1 MVEDSRPDTL
11 LLVDSDPQE
20 RAMIKDH
27 FAGRGYRITEA
38 ANGSQA
44 RKLLRGDT
52 HDVLLLDLS
61 LPDSDGLG
69 LIKLAR
75 DENPW
80 ATVLVISDSGGE
92 SLAAKAFRSGA
103 DDLFQRPVRPG
114 NIDRTIERIQQRRG
128 FLQEVGLV
136 GNAPAMRRIYE
147 TIEQISPTDVTVM
160 VVGESGTGK
169 ELVAR
174 ALHLKSLRRDKPFL
188 AINCG
193 ALAEGVL
200 DSELFGHEKGAF
212 TGAISRREG
221 RFELADGGTL
231 FLDEVSELPP
241 TTQVRLLR
249 VLEQREFMRVG
260 GTTPITVDVRLI
272 AATNRDLEEAV
283 AEGRFREDLFYRL
296 NVVVIHIP
304 ALRQRPDD
312 VPLLVDHFIGQSSLD
327 RKKRFQG
334 ISPEAMEILKQ
345 YPWPGNVRELRNLI
359 ENLIVLAPEREIRPE
374 DIPKYLGPRTAPG
387 VNLPIRVEKTRGQAE
402 REIIYKTLLGLRADV
417 SELKD
422 LLAGGPPAHSPMEVD
437 SHHVDW
443 VEGEAEV
450 EEAEERQEKQAP
462 ETDTIEVP
470 VGTDM
475 ARVEREMIRKTL
487 QHVGGNR
494 KKAARLLGIG
504 ERTLYRKIQMYG
516 LNG

>member
-1 MVEDSRPDTL
+1 MVENGSPDTL
-11 LLVDSDPQE
+11 LLVDSDPEE
-20 RAMIKDH
+20 RTLIRDH
-27 FAGRGYRITEA
+27 FAGQGYRVTET

-44 RKLLRGDT
+44 RKFLRRET

-80 ATVLVISDSGGE
+80 AIVLVISDSGGE

-103 DDLFQRPVRPG
+103 DDLFQRPIRPDH
-114 NIDRTIERIQQRRG
+114 IDRTIERIQQRRA

-136 GNAPAMRRIYE
+136 GNTPAMRRIYE
-147 TIEQISPTDVTVM
+147 TIEQIGPTDVTVM

-174 ALHLKSLRRDKPFL
+174 ALHLKSPRRNKPFL
-188 AINCG
+188 AVNCG

-221 RFELADGGTL
+221 RFELANGGTL

-260 GTTPITVDVRLI
+260 GTTPIKVNVRLI

-283 AEGRFREDLFYRL
+283 VEGQFREDLFYRL

-312 VPLLVDHFIGQSSLD
+312 VPLLVDHFVRHSNLD
-327 RKKRFQG
+327 RKERFQG

-345 YPWPGNVRELRNLI
+345 YQWPGNVRELRNLI
-359 ENLIVLAPEREIRPE
+359 ENLIVLAPQREVLPQ
-374 DIPKYLGPRTAPG
+374 DVPKYLRPRMSSGA
-387 VNLPIRVEKTRGQAE
+387 NLPTRIEKTREQAE
-402 REIIYKTLLGLRADV
+402 REIIYKTLLNLRADV
-417 SELKD
+417 AALRELLTSGEPVD
-422 LLAGGPPAHSPMEVD
+422 RSAMEVKPHTD
-437 SHHVDW
+437 DW
-443 VEGEAEV
+443 
-450 EEAEERQEKQAP
+450 AEEQAEAREGGENEKV
-462 ETDTIEVP
+462 TFP

-475 ARVEREMIRKTL
+475 ARVEREMIKKTL

-494 KKAARLLGIG
+494 KKAAKLLGIG

>member
-1 MVEDSRPDTL
+1 MTEDSSPDTL
-11 LLVDSDPQE
+11 LLVDSDPEE
-20 RAMIKDH
+20 RTLIRDH
-27 FAGRGYRITEA
+27 FAGQGYRVTEA

-44 RKLLRGDT
+44 RKQLRRNT
-52 HDVLLLDLS
+52 HEVLLLDLS

-69 LIKLAR
+69 LIQLAR
-75 DENPW
+75 EENPR
-80 ATVLVISDSGGE
+80 AIVLVISDSGGE

-103 DDLFQRPVRPG
+103 DDLFQRPLRP
-114 NIDRTIERIQQRRG
+114 NHIDRVIHRIQQRRA

-136 GNAPAMRRIYE
+136 GNTPAMRRIYE
-147 TIEQISPTDVTVM
+147 IIEQIAPTDVTVM

-174 ALHLKSLRRDKPFL
+174 ALHLKSPRRNRPFL
-188 AINCG
+188 AVNCG

-212 TGAISRREG
+212 TGAISRRQG
-221 RFELADGGTL
+221 RFELANSGTL

-249 VLEQREFMRVG
+249 VLEQQEFMRVG
-260 GTTPITVDVRLI
+260 GTTPIKVDVRLI

-283 AEGRFREDLFYRL
+283 AEGQFREDLFYRL

-312 VPLLVDHFIGQSSLD
+312 IPLLIDHFIRQSHLD
-327 RKKRFQG
+327 RKERFQG

-345 YPWPGNVRELRNLI
+345 YHWPGNVRELRNLI
-359 ENLIVLAPEREIRPE
+359 ENLIVLAPDREIQPQ
-374 DIPKYLGPRTAPG
+374 DIPKYLRPRPSLGA
-387 VNLPIRVEKTRGQAE
+387 NLPARIEKTREQTE
-402 REIIYKTLLGLRADV
+402 REIIYKTLLNLRAEV
-417 SELKD
+417 AALRELMTSGEYAD
-422 LLAGGPPAHSPMEVD
+422 PSSMEVKPRNG
-437 SHHVDW
+437 DW
-443 VEGEAEV
+443 VEEKTESGEDEDREMV
-450 EEAEERQEKQAP
+450 
-462 ETDTIEVP
+462 VFP

-494 KKAARLLGIG
+494 KKAAQLLGIG

>member
-1 MVEDSRPDTL
+1 MAEDSATGTL

-20 RAMIKDH
+20 RALIRDH

-44 RKLLRGDT
+44 RKQLRSGA

-75 DENPW
+75 DENPRS
-80 ATVLVISDSGGE
+80 TVLVISEGGGE
-92 SLAAKAFRSGA
+92 TLAARAFRSGA
-103 DDLFQRPVRPG
+103 DDLFQRPIRPG
-114 NIDRTIERIQQRRG
+114 NIDRTIERIRQRRG
-128 FLQEVGLV
+128 FLQEVGLI
-136 GNAPAMRRIYE
+136 GNTPAMRRIYE
-147 TIEQISPTDVTVM
+147 TIEQIGPTDVTVM

-174 ALHLKSLRRDKPFL
+174 ALHLKSPRRNKPFL

-193 ALAEGVL
+193 ALAEGIL

-260 GTTPITVDVRLI
+260 GTTSIKVDVRLI

-283 AEGRFREDLFYRL
+283 AEGQFREDLFYRL
-296 NVVVIHIP
+296 NVVIIRIP
-304 ALRQRPDD
+304 ALHQRPDD
-312 VPLLVDHFIGQSSLD
+312 IPLLVDHFVRQSSLD
-327 RKKRFQG
+327 RKEHFHG

-345 YPWPGNVRELRNLI
+345 YRWPGNVRELRNLI
-359 ENLIVLAPEREIRPE
+359 ENLIVLAPTREVGPQ
-374 DIPKYLGPRTAPG
+374 DVPKYLNPRTAPG
-387 VNLPIRVEKTRGQAE
+387 SNLPIRVEKTREQAE

-417 SELKD
+417 AELKD
-422 LLAGGPPAHSPMEVD
+422 LLAEGRIVSSPLEVD
-437 SHHVDW
+437 SRHVDW
-443 VEGEAEV
+443 VEGEAQDEGQKTGSAPGQETV
-450 EEAEERQEKQAP
+450 EFQ
-462 ETDTIEVP
+462 

-487 QHVGGNR
+487 EHVGGNR

>member
-1 MVEDSRPDTL
+1 MVEDSRPETL

-20 RAMIKDH
+20 RAMIKEH

-44 RKLLRGDT
+44 RKLLRGDS

-75 DENPW
+75 DENPR

-103 DDLFQRPVRPG
+103 DDLFQRPVHPG
-114 NIDRTIERIQQRRG
+114 HIDRTIERIRHRRG
-128 FLQEVGLV
+128 YLQEVGLV

-147 TIEQISPTDVTVM
+147 TIEQIGPTDVTVM

-260 GTTPITVDVRLI
+260 GTSPITVDVRLI

-312 VPLLVDHFIGQSSLD
+312 VPLLADHFVRQSHLD
-327 RKKRFQG
+327 RKERFQG

-345 YPWPGNVRELRNLI
+345 YRWPGNVRELRNLI
-359 ENLIVLAPEREIRPE
+359 ENLIVLAPEREIRPD

-387 VNLPIRVEKTRGQAE
+387 ANLPIRVEKTREQVE
-402 REIIYKTLLGLRADV
+402 REIIYQTLLGLRADV
-417 SELKD
+417 AEMKD
-422 LLAGGPPAHSPMEVD
+422 LLAGGPPSRSPMEVD
-437 SHHVDW
+437 SRHVDW
-443 VEGEAEV
+443 VEGQTG
-450 EEAEERQEKQAP
+450 EEEDHQEQAP

-475 ARVEREMIRKTL
+475 ARVEREVIRKTL

>member
-1 MVEDSRPDTL
+1 MAENGTTETL

-20 RAMIKDH
+20 RALIREH

-44 RKLLRGDT
+44 RKHLRRGA

-75 DENPW
+75 DENPR
-80 ATVLVISDSGGE
+80 AMVLVISEGGGE
-92 SLAAKAFRSGA
+92 SLAAQAFRSGA
-103 DDLFQRPVRPG
+103 DDLFQRPLKPG
-114 NIDRTIERIQQRRG
+114 NIDRTIERIRQRRD

-136 GNAPAMRRIYE
+136 GNTPAMRRIYE
-147 TIEQISPTDVTVM
+147 TIEQIGPTDVTVM

-174 ALHLKSLRRDKPFL
+174 ALHLKSLRRNKPFL
-188 AINCG
+188 AVNCG

-249 VLEQREFMRVG
+249 VLEEREFMRVG
-260 GTTPITVDVRLI
+260 GTTPIRVDVRLI

-283 AEGRFREDLFYRL
+283 AEGGFREDLFYRL
-296 NVVVIHIP
+296 NVVIVRIP

-312 VPLLVDHFIGQSSLD
+312 IPLLVDHFVRQSNLD
-327 RKKRFQG
+327 RKERFQG
-334 ISPEAMEILKQ
+334 ISQEAMEILKQ
-345 YPWPGNVRELRNLI
+345 YRWPGNVRELRNLI
-359 ENLIVLAPEREIRPE
+359 ENLIVLAPEREIGP
-374 DIPKYLGPRTAPG
+374 DDVPKYLNPRTVPG
-387 VNLPIRVEKTRGQAE
+387 SNLPIRVEKTREQAE

-417 SELKD
+417 AELKD
-422 LLAGGPPAHSPMEVD
+422 LLAEGGIPSSPLEVD
-437 SHHVDW
+437 SRHVDY
-443 VEGEAEV
+443 VEGDEPD
-450 EEAEERQEKQAP
+450 KPAP
-462 ETDTIEVP
+462 EKDTIELP
-470 VGTDM
+470 VGADM

-487 QHVGGNR
+487 EHVGGNR
-494 KKAARLLGIG
+494 KKAARILGIG